1 MTTETSFHALPNR
14 AGRRARRSLFAVPG
28 VAACLFALS
37 HASAYG
43 LYTVGADPGCS
54 FADLQQAIDAATDPE
69 GNSVLVAQDLA
80 YANQHIVIT
89 DRNVSILGGLAECS
103 SSDYLGQTTIR
114 GSSGNSVID
123 IRGNSSVYLGNL
135 YITDGAAGSSDSGGG
150 IDFQGRGALAL
161 ANTTIGLN
169 SAGYGGGINV
179 NGSSGPATLTL
190 YSDSLILNNT
200 AATSGGGIRVEG
212 NAMLQ
217 VNSPNTLIAFNHA
230 LNGYGGGV
238 EIIGPATGNIGSPG
252 YNGGAVIQFNDA
264 LRGGGISVNAG
275 LDEGD
280 NAYLRL
286 FTTDSQNPVQVSNNI
301 AALTG
306 GGIYLQPISDFD
318 FGTYANSARVCAQQF
333 RIDDNIA
340 QEGSAIYSD
349 TMVFNVFEYIG
360 GVVELYSSTDTCRVP
375 DGSPDAVACA
385 PGIECNTMD
394 RNISANT
401 SNQPTPGAT
410 ILVQNFGLLRIY
422 GLRMRDNTGAHA
434 LRLFDTDAD
443 MRNALVT
450 NNVFDSDLFL
460 VEAEG
465 DRGLVLRGTTIAGNV
480 IGGSVVRAGNDSAL
494 GNLLIAQPGVTA
506 YTVIDFP
513 QAFFE
518 YIVASDTTGLPLRDD
533 LIEAD
538 AVFVDAGASDYHLAT
553 GSPGMDFAP
562 AAGSADLD
570 GNPRDIDVASV
581 PNAFGPRD
589 VGAYEAQLGC
599 QAGTDTIFCNGFEG

>member
-1 MTTETSFHALPNR
+1 MWRPAHSTAWVFVAASVAAPS
-14 AGRRARRSLFAVPG
+14 AGAFEIFTVGGDAACGFSSIQAAVDAAAAVPG
-28 VAACLFALS
+28 EDYVWIASNQAYTGQHVVVQDQDVLIEGGFVDCSDFDIDTELTTVNGAGNGGGAVFAIRGTSHVLLTNLFIRGAERS
-37 HASAYG
+37 GGAEG
-43 LYTVGADPGCS
+43 GGVDFVGAGGLT
-54 FADLQQAIDAATDPE
+54 LQQST
-69 GNSVLVAQDLA
+69 
-80 YANQHIVIT
+80 
-89 DRNVSILGGLAECS
+89 VS
-103 SSDYLGQTTIR
+103 
-114 GSSGNSVID
+114 
-123 IRGNSSVYLGNL
+123 
-135 YITDGAAGSSDSGGG
+135 
-150 IDFQGRGALAL
+150 
-161 ANTTIGLN
+161 LN
-169 SAGYGGGINV
+169 SAGYGGGINFR
-179 NGSSGPATLTL
+179 GSGGHAELVIGHDTLVL
-190 YSDSLILNNT
+190 SNT

-212 NAMLQ
+212 DATLQ

-230 LNGYGGGV
+230 LDGYGGGV
-238 EIIGPATGNIGSPG
+238 EIIGPAIGNIGSPG
-252 YNGGAVIQFNDA
+252 YNGGAVIQFNEA

-275 LDEGD
+275 LEQGD
-280 NAYLRL
+280 DASLRL
-286 FTTDSQNPVQVSNNI
+286 FTTDPQNPVQVSNNI

-318 FGTYANSARVCAQQF
+318 FGTYANSARLCAQQF

-410 ILVQNFGLLRIY
+410 ILVQNDGLLRIY

-494 GNLLIAQPGVTA
+494 GNLLIAQPGVPA